1 MSQLSSSLS
10 KGVFAALMAAFISTP
25 AFANPGPRIPVQEQ
39 RKAILD
45 CRYEMGIRGPARFGA
60 TWSELPP
67 GGSTVSWIVPGTNL
81 SPAQADRINECAD
94 QRLGRASTPRF
105 ASEAQEKSVRV
116 RRTCPA
122 HAPVMFG
129 GSTYCLRGN

>member
-1 MSQLSSSLS
+1 MSQSFRFLSR
-10 KGVFAALMAAFISTP
+10 GVFASLLVTTLATP
-25 AFANPGPRIPVQEQ
+25 SVANSAPRIPVQEQ

-67 GGSTVSWIVPGTNL
+67 GGSTVSWIVPGSSL

-94 QRLGRASTPRF
+94 QRLGRAETPRF
-105 ASEAQEKSVRV
+105 ATESQRQSVRV
-116 RRTCPA
+116 RKTCPA
-122 HAPVMFG
+122 YAPVILG
-129 GSTYCLRGN
+129 GSTYCIRGN

>member
-1 MSQLSSSLS
+1 MFQVIRFFSQ
-10 KGVFAALMAAFISTP
+10 GVFASLLVILVATSSVANAA
-25 AFANPGPRIPVQEQ
+25 PRIPVLEQ

-45 CRYEMGIRGPARFGA
+45 CRYEMGFRGQARFGA

-67 GGSTVSWIVPGTNL
+67 GGSTISWIVPGSNL

-105 ASEAQEKSVRV
+105 ATQAQRQSVRV
-116 RRTCPA
+116 RGSCPS
-122 HAPVMFG
+122 HAPVLFG